1 MSASGLRRECARGR
15 LVVERIAGKDYT
27 TLVYIERMRELCRV
41 AVKGHVSS
49 FGRSDAE
56 NQVALSK
63 MPLGSSSTPS
73 TGDTKRAQA
82 AALTIVKELKGRSQI
97 T

>member
-1 MSASGLRRECARGR
+1 
-15 LVVERIAGKDYT
+15 
-27 TLVYIERMRELCRV
+27 MRELCRV
-41 AVKGHVSS
+41 AVKDHVSS
-49 FGRSDAE
+49 CGRSDAG
-56 NQVALSK
+56 NQVVLSK

-82 AALTIVKELKGRSQI
+82 AALTIVKELKERSQI